1 MTGELAGRTYSDVRR
16 ADRAVEDDAWIAEML
31 RTAPFAALA
40 TVSDGQPFINNNLF
54 AFHEAARA
62 IYMHTAALGR
72 TRSNVEADER
82 CCFSVSQMGRL
93 LPHET
98 ALGMSVEYASV
109 VVFGRAS
116 VIEDEGERERALLLL
131 LDKYFAHLR
140 PGVDYRAITPQ
151 ELAITTVYRIDID
164 EWSGKRKQVELE
176 FPGAFPFGEQPAW
189 SAPPPPRI

>member
-1 MTGELAGRTYSDVRR
+1 MTGELADRTYSEVRR
-16 ADRAVEDDAWIAEML
+16 ADRAVDDDAWIAEML

-40 TVSDGQPFINNNLF
+40 TVHDGQPFINNNLF
-54 AFHEAARA
+54 AFDEAARA

-72 TRSNVEADER
+72 TRSNVEAEAR
-82 CCFSVSQMGRL
+82 CCFSVSRMGRL

-109 VVFGRAS
+109 VSFGRAS
-116 VIEDEGERERALLLL
+116 VIEDATERERALQLL

-140 PGVDYRAITPQ
+140 PGLDYRAITPQ

-164 EWSGKRKQVELE
+164 EWSGKRKQVAPD
-176 FPGAFPFGEQPAW
+176 FPSAFLYGEQPAW
-189 SAPPPPRI
+189 SAPPPPNI

>member
-1 MTGELAGRTYSDVRR
+1 MSGEATGRVYSEVRR
-16 ADRAVEDDAWIAEML
+16 ADRAVDDDAWIAEML

-40 TVSDGQPFINNNLF
+40 TVADGQPFINNNLF
-54 AFHEAARA
+54 AFDEAARA

-72 TRSNVEADER
+72 TRSNVEGDER
-82 CCFSVSQMGRL
+82 CCFSVSRMGRL

-109 VVFGRAS
+109 VVFGRAR
-116 VIEDEGERERALLLL
+116 VVDDAAERERALQLL

-164 EWSGKRKQVELE
+164 EWSGKRKQVEPE
-176 FPGAFPFGEQPAW
+176 FPGAFMFGARPTGGAD
-189 SAPPPPRI
+189 R